1 MKKFKSREEKKKLY
15 RCNYLTGAA
24 PDQTKRQENQ
34 RERKKKGA
42 EKCQTIACKATLPK
56 GGEYARNRISKKTK
70 VKHGGGS

>member
-1 MKKFKSREEKKKLY
+1 MQLPNWSSSRPDEE
-15 RCNYLTGAA
+15 TGES
-24 PDQTKRQENQ
+24 KGE
-34 RERKKKGA
+34 EKKKGA